1 MRTIVHVNR
10 HMIAFNT
17 KHGADLPCYTVKRGA
32 SNRYAYKVTF
42 TGPSWLVD
50 TRDAKPLSCGAR
62 AWIETDHP
70 VTLLGEMDYKELCAM
85 KHAIA
90 AGADRG

>member
-10 HMIAFNT
+10 HMIAFNK
-17 KHGADLPCYTVKRGA
+17 KHGSSLPCYTVKSGS
-32 SNRYAYKVTF
+32 SNRYAYMVTF
-42 TGPSWLVD
+42 NGPCWLVD
-50 TRDAKPLSCGAR
+50 TRYNKPLSCGAR
-62 AWIETDHP
+62 AWIETDDP

-90 AGADRG
+90 AGAERG